1 MTTHNLFLKDKYCR
15 FCLCGVILLQTNI
28 YSFFLFFTI
37 IIIITVTIIVSWNK
51 NIINFKKGSV
61 TIRIIMNHD
70 ALSVLIMTNSNF
82 RSVKNFWKF
91 IHVHP
96 MQMEKHNIN
105 QCFIETYFDK

>member
-1 MTTHNLFLKDKYCR
+1 MLP
-15 FCLCGVILLQTNI
+15 
-28 YSFFLFFTI
+28 
-37 IIIITVTIIVSWNK
+37 
-51 NIINFKKGSV
+51 
-61 TIRIIMNHD
+61 RIIMNHD
-70 ALSVLIMTNSNF
+70 ALSLLIIKNSNF